1 MNALSRSLVGAAL
14 SILLAAPVAAQQVEI
29 TLAHPYGKIFRPI
42 HEQIIAEFNQR
53 HPQIKIVLEA
63 PQPDY
68 EQLVQ
73 RTLAGIPQKNAPV
86 LSFQGV
92 NQVRQFVDAGHA
104 VDLSAFV
111 KGDPRW
117 QQEGYYPGMMA
128 LGRFDGRQM
137 AVPFAISTPIMY
149 YNADLFRKAGLD
161 PDKPPK
167 TWPEVIAAAKKI
179 QAAVPNTTG
188 LFYDYL
194 ITGNWGFQ
202 ALVYSEGGSM
212 MTPDESDVA
221 FDREPGLRAARLLR
235 SFVDEAVMKDWNRA
249 QGEQAFIAGNVGFY
263 FSSTSWLKGVED
275 KARFDMR
282 TAFYPESSIGQRRLP
297 SGGNAAV
304 IITDD
309 MKKAKAGYEYAMF
322 AAGPIG
328 TEIMV
333 KDSGYMPMHRDG
345 TARLAKFYAEHP
357 NFKTSVEQ
365 VPFIFAW
372 YAFPGQNTLKIIDVI
387 KDNLQAIVAKQ
398 ATPEAALKRA
408 ADEVRTL
415 ARGS

>member
-1 MNALSRSLVGAAL
+1 MNGFTKT
-14 SILLAAPVAAQQVEI
+14 ILAAGLTSCMITPLAAQQVEI
-29 TLAHPYGKIFRPI
+29 TVAHPYGKIFRPI
-42 HEQIIAEFNQR
+42 HEQIIAEFNKV
-53 HPQIKIVLEA
+53 HPNVKVVLEA

-86 LSFQGV
+86 LTFQGV

-104 VDLSAFV
+104 VNLTPFV
-111 KGDPRW
+111 KDDPRW
-117 QQEGYYPGMMA
+117 NDKGYYPQMMA
-128 LGRFDGRQM
+128 LGRFGDRQM
-137 AVPFAISTPIMY
+137 AIPFAISTPIMY
-149 YNADLFRKAGLD
+149 FNADLFRKAGLD
-161 PDKPPK
+161 PNTPPK

-179 QAAVPNTTG
+179 QAAVPNATG
-188 LFYDYL
+188 LYYDYQ

-212 MTPDESDVA
+212 MTADESDVA
-221 FDREPGLRAARLLR
+221 FDKEPGLRAAKLLR
-235 SFVDEAVMKDWNRA
+235 SFIDEGVMKDWSRA
-249 QGEQAFIAGNVGFY
+249 QGEQSFIAGNVGFY

-275 KARFDMR
+275 KTRFDLR

-297 SGGNAAV
+297 SGGNAAM

-309 MKKAKAGYEYAMF
+309 PKKAKAAYEYAMF

-333 KDSGYMPMHRDG
+333 KGSGYMPMHEEG
-345 TARLAKFYAEHP
+345 TARLAKFYEQHP
-357 NFKTSVEQ
+357 NFKTSVQQ
-365 VPFIFAW
+365 VPFIFTW

-387 KDNLQAIVAKQ
+387 KDNLQATVSKQ
-398 ATPEAALKRA
+398 STPEAALKGA
-408 ADEVRTL
+408 AEQVRRL
-415 ARGS
+415 VRGS

>member
-1 MNALSRSLVGAAL
+1 MNALSKALIGAAL
-14 SILLAAPVAAQQVEI
+14 SIALAAPAAAQQVEI

-42 HEQIIAEFNQR
+42 HEQIIAEFNKLR
-53 HPQIKIVLEA
+53 PDIKVVLEA

-111 KGDPRW
+111 KDDPRW
-117 QQEGYYPGMMA
+117 QQEGYYPAMIA
-128 LGRFDGRQM
+128 LGRFDRRQM
-137 AVPFAISTPIMY
+137 AIPFAISTPIMY

-202 ALVYSEGGSM
+202 VLVYSEGGSM
-212 MTPDESDVA
+212 MTADEADVA

-249 QGEQAFIAGNVGFY
+249 QGEQAFIASNVGFY

-282 TAFYPESSIGQRRLP
+282 TAFYPESSTGQRRLP

-309 MKKAKAGYEYAMF
+309 GKKAKAAYEYAMF

-333 KDSGYMPMHRDG
+333 KGSGYMPMHKEG

-408 ADEVRTL
+408 GDEVRTL